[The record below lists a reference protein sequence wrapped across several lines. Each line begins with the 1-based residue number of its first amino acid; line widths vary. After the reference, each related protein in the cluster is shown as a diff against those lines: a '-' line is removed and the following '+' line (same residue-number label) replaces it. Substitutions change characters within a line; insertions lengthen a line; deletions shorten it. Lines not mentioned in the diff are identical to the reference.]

1 MPAWFAAIG
10 KAAGASGGAGGAA
23 GGAGGAAGGA
33 GGAAGKSKAATKVL
47 GQMGAAASKIHEGGM
62 QASQSARSRAQAAY
76 NRAQAGG
83 PSGVPLSMGVSP
95 HAHSM
100 LQSMRDTIKQHKEE
114 EDPVEV
120 PDVISDRIDGKDKKE
135 EEEA

>member
-1 MPAWFAAIG
+1 MWWMAAA

-33 GGAAGKSKAATKVL
+33 AGKGVGAVTKPL
-47 GQMGAAASKIHEGGM
+47 GQMGAAATKIHEGGM
-62 QASQSARSRAQAAY
+62 QVSQSARNRAQAAY
-76 NRAQAGG
+76 NRAQATG

-95 HAHSM
+95 QAHSM
-100 LQSMRDTIKQHKEE
+100 LQTMRESIEAHKAEKG
-114 EDPVEV
+114 PLEV
-120 PDVISDRIDGKDKKE
+120 PDVISDRIGGKDKKE